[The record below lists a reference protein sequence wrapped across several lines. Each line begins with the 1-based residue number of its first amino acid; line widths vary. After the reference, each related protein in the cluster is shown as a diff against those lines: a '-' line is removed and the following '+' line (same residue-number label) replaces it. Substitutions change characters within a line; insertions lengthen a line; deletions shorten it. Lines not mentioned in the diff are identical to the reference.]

1 MMSPVI
7 FSIRYCME
15 KTFISCYKGLLQ
27 KDKTERS
34 LEIFQD
40 FSYILGSQYFYGG
53 AAQHLLEDQGGR

>member
-1 MMSPVI
+1 
-7 FSIRYCME
+7 ME
-15 KTFISCYKGLLQ
+15 KTFISSYKGLLQ